1 MAVDHAAVASTPS
14 HDVAM
19 AGLDALDGVARG
31 THDRLSRR
39 LWRTTWPK
47 LVALGLILLVWQIAY
62 FDPAQHAIVAFYYW
76 LKAFPVPLSAVVL
89 GVALLYGII
98 RYASSS
104 YTLNTDG
111 DLIINTG
118 ILGIG
123 TRMGPFVEFQL
134 TIPTAVI
141 GEVDISRN
149 PIQFLFRTGTL
160 SVTYRELDIDQHGHK
175 GSEVIILPFILKSE
189 KARDALMASSQVHNA
204 RFIV

>member
-1 MAVDHAAVASTPS
+1 MGWIPPKPTMNDSNNPLETQTLRRHVVPLGRFGPS
-14 HDVAM
+14 PSYIPGTM
-19 AGLDALDGVARG
+19 SYCPLSCIALLVPLFR
-31 THDRLSRR
+31 S
-39 LWRTTWPK
+39 WPTFR
-47 LVALGLILLVWQIAY
+47 LLVWQIAY

-175 GSEVIILPFILKSE
+175 GSEVI
-189 KARDALMASSQVHNA
+189 
-204 RFIV
+204 